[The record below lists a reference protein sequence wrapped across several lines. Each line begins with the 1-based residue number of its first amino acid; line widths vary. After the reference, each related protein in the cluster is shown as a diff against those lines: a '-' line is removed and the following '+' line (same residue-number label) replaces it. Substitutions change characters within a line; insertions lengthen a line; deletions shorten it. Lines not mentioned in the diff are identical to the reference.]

1 MEEYNTYSF
10 IANITIPST
19 SLLNTPIRMRI
30 SSDEVGNNF
39 GPCDDLI
46 RGQAEDYAIIVKDA
60 NGLKVKDS
68 FDFKMY
74 PNPSNGVVTFDLGNN
89 DVYKIN
95 IYSLMGKK
103 IVGYDKLT
111 SSVSIDLN
119 DLIPGSY
126 LVELIDSSGFRS
138 VKTLVM
144 Q

>member
-1 MEEYNTYSF
+1 MPKN
-10 IANITIPST
+10 
-19 SLLNTPIRMRI
+19 
-30 SSDEVGNNF
+30 
-39 GPCDDLI
+39 
-46 RGQAEDYAIIVKDA
+46 
-60 NGLKVKDS
+60 
-68 FDFKMY
+68 
-74 PNPSNGVVTFDLGNN
+74 FDLGNN

-138 VKTLVM
+138 VKTLVI